1 LRIGVIDIGA
11 STTCLLVADVG
22 GAGGPRQVLLRRHS
36 LTPARTDTERLTA
49 LVNAEADHARR
60 GGANH
65 LIVSGRASLRGTHHA
80 RLLDRLCKRL
90 DAGSLRILGA
100 RDKAELAFA
109 GATATSA
116 PDRRLAVVTIGLS
129 STEIAV
135 GHPRGGPAWRGSR
148 PAGVWRLSERARFQD
163 PPSAAQIS
171 AARSAASRS
180 LSNLHPPRADAA
192 VLADGGAAM
201 ALRRLCGDRID
212 AAALERASRRLFS
225 TPGAALAEELGLAVD
240 QVRPLPAA
248 VAIAAAAC
256 ELAGHPLETARG
268 GIREGLIVERER
280 ELAAGG
286 ILA

>member
-22 GAGGPRQVLLRRHS
+22 EPGGPRQVLLRRHPLS
-36 LTPARTDTERLTA
+36 PSRTGSERLAA
-49 LVNAEADHARR
+49 LVHGEADHARR
-60 GGANH
+60 GGARH
-65 LIVSGRASLRGTHHA
+65 LVIAGRASLRGTQHA

-100 RDKAELAFA
+100 RDKAELAFT
-109 GATATSA
+109 GATASSA
-116 PDRRLAVVTIGLS
+116 HDRRLAVVTIGLS

-163 PPSAAQIS
+163 PPTAAQIS

-180 LSNLHPPRADAA
+180 LSNLHPPRTDGA
-192 VLADGGAAM
+192 VLADGGVAM
-201 ALRRLCGDRID
+201 AVRRLCGDQID
-212 AAALERASRRLFS
+212 ARSVERASRRLFS
-225 TPGAALAEELGLAVD
+225 TPGADLAEELRLSVD
-240 QVRPLPAA
+240 EVRPLPAA
-248 VAIAAAAC
+248 VAIAGAAC
-256 ELAGHPLETARG
+256 ELAGHPLQAAPG

-280 ELAAGG
+280 ELAAVG